1 MSVSVVLPYM
11 FRSLTLNIFRCIVPV
26 AMLLSALLSSSQ
38 LYLGMWLYFLFVLLS
53 CVPSCCSS
61 CCYNKTSS
69 GRVHTTATQTESTAT
84 CPDKVVTK
92 TTRRTVA
99 LQQGKIPLKMVKV
112 NDRNM
117 QGSTADTDILM
128 F

>member
-1 MSVSVVLPYM
+1 MSVPVVLPYM
-11 FRSLTLNIFRCIVPV
+11 FRSLTLTIFRGIVPV

-53 CVPSCCSS
+53 CVPPRCSR
-61 CCYNKTSS
+61 S

-99 LQQGKIPLKMVKV
+99 LQQEQYP
-112 NDRNM
+112 
-117 QGSTADTDILM
+117 
-128 F
+128 